1 MTAREHAAP
10 PPLPDLSDE
19 RIDEIEDAL
28 FAAIARDRTLER
40 GRELGI
46 ARKRARRRRAVW
58 WTTAAAAVVVVGA
71 VAIGPSLGRLSSGA
85 AGSAVDT
92 GDQSAPAPEAGNGFV
107 SGADGG
113 KDSGLESN
121 PTESTPDA
129 SAAPREIIA
138 TAQATVRVDDV
149 AAAAQA
155 VGSAAAK
162 HGGYVESMNIGQDGV
177 VPTPDPAANGG
188 VASDTMPQPAPVT
201 GAWVTVR
208 LPADEL
214 TGAIDELSALGTVE
228 SSSISRQDVTEQA
241 VDLRARIDALQAS
254 VDRLTQ
260 LMAKAGSVGDLIAAE
275 AALSQRQADLESY
288 QQQLKSLEGQVA
300 MSTLTV
306 SLAPTQKAVK
316 ADPAGFGD
324 GLAAGWNGL
333 VATLNGIVIGLG
345 FLLPWLVVA
354 AIVGLVVWWIVR
366 MRRRRA
372 ASGVTSG
379 APEGEST
386 EE

>member
-1 MTAREHAAP
+1 MTAREHPAP

-40 GRELGI
+40 GRELSA

-92 GDQSAPAPEAGNGFV
+92 GDQSAPAPESGNGFV
-107 SGADGG
+107 VGADGAKG
-113 KDSGLESN
+113 TDLGSSAGSD
-121 PTESTPDA
+121 PDA
-129 SAAPREIIA
+129 AVAAREIIA

-155 VGSAAAK
+155 IGSAAAE
-162 HGGYVESMNIGQDGV
+162 HGGYVESMNVGQEGV

-188 VASDTMPQPAPVT
+188 VVSDTVPLPAPVT

-254 VDRLTQ
+254 VDRLTE

-275 AALSQRQADLESY
+275 SALSQRQADLESY

-300 MSTLTV
+300 MSSLTV
-306 SLAPTQKAVK
+306 SLTPAQKAVK

-333 VATLNGIVIGLG
+333 VATLNGIVVGLG

-354 AIVGLVVWWIVR
+354 AMVGLVVWWIVR

-372 ASGVTSG
+372 ASVVTGG
-379 APEGEST
+379 APESQSS